1 MASDKIKTHLS
12 ANWETKDA
20 FDDHFPVVNAAGM
33 VVLCTEDYGRPGMSW
48 TLWATARV
56 RGQTLDEDDRQ
67 STFLGGRVSKPDTN
81 FAMVLI

>member
-1 MASDKIKTHLS
+1 MALDKIKTHLS

-48 TLWATARV
+48 TLWATATV
-56 RGQTLDEDDRQ
+56 RGQTLDEDGRQ
-67 STFLGGRVSKPDTN
+67 STFLGGRVSKRDTN
-81 FAMVLI
+81 FVVLI